1 MPVIAMTQEM
11 GSLAKDVAL
20 QLAQTLG
27 LAVMRH
33 EVIEHVADRMQVPK
47 SLIGRLREGKAGL
60 VERLTTDKRS
70 VALYTAEELFA
81 LADRGDVVLR
91 GWGATC
97 LLRPVPHVVCVR
109 VTRSLRKRVEWL
121 MADLGNDDAQF
132 AEAEIRRSDNAH
144 ASRMN
149 DQFGV
154 SWGDPVLYDLVL
166 NTDRVSVDSCV
177 EQIAQLVR
185 RPEFA
190 ETPASRALLADMALK
205 ARVRAAMKD
214 QAATRDINITIE
226 ANQGHIT
233 LRGIVVDAEER
244 THAESV
250 AAAVP
255 GVADV
260 DNQLSLMA
268 TSRRFASSKQT

>member
-11 GSLAKDVAL
+11 GSLAKDVSL
-20 QLAQTLG
+20 RLAETLG

-47 SLIGRLREGKAGL
+47 SLIGRLRDGKAGL
-60 VERLTTDKRS
+60 VERLTTDRRS

-81 LADRGDVVLR
+81 LADRGNVVLR

-109 VTRSLRKRVEWL
+109 VTRSFKKRVEWL
-121 MADLGNDDAQF
+121 MGHLGTDDAEF
-132 AEAEIRRSDNAH
+132 AEAEVRRSDQAH

-154 SWGDPVLYDLVL
+154 TWGDPVLYDLVL

-177 EQIAQLVR
+177 EQIGLLAS

-190 ETPASRALLADMALK
+190 ETAESRAMLANMALE
-205 ARVRAAMKD
+205 ARVRAALKEH
-214 QAATRDINITIE
+214 AATRDISITVNAKEGRI
-226 ANQGHIT
+226 A
-233 LRGIVVDAEER
+233 LRGIVLDTEER
-244 THAESV
+244 TQTESV

-255 GVADV
+255 GVAGV
-260 DNQLSLMA
+260 DNQLRLM
-268 TSRRFASSKQT
+268 TSSRLFASAKQT